1 MGEVRKLQKKLRQIE
16 NLEIKISLT
25 PEERFKISRKA
36 ELRSRLAE
44 LQLQLSG
51 PQQTLGIV
59 GDGKKEKMKRQVSLR
74 SSVFVCM
81 GLGDPLQV
89 RPLSQRRQCAV
100 LHLDYSFSSCFL
112 HWHRVDAPGA
122 PPSQTPPASKILK
135 GEDESKAQ
143 ATPALAA
150 RQRET
155 EGGEAEMGRQQER
168 TEPAKVSDHGRGE
181 SGGCPDFDEEQQLRQ
196 EEAEFTSLKVSWE
209 KAKFRLRLLEGHN
222 DIVTCVVAVD
232 NLVVSG
238 SRDTTVKVWHV
249 PTATEQK
256 NLGGHTGGVT
266 CLSAPPPEYCKR
278 LAWSLSL
285 SNQERFIL
293 SGSADCYVKIWALS
307 IGQCVKSIYTFNAVT
322 ALCFVPEDDGY
333 IITGS
338 DGGKV
343 QAWSWH
349 TFENCQSI
357 NAHQEAVTSIQ
368 TQGPLVFSGS
378 SEGGVSVWENRC
390 SRQDPLRLLHHWSG
404 QVTGCD
410 GGTGGRLTL
419 SPRGDRLFLGYGQA
433 WLKILHWRTG
443 TTSRLTNHSSI
454 TGVTD
459 CVHQTGGLLI
469 GSCYDLANGD
479 STLNLFSLPHCRYLA
494 SLTWPEAPRILCF
507 AAWTTGSGDHRWVT
521 GGRSL
526 IVWEQLPSS
535 GKQRGDVTVKRDC
548 RLDSCS
554 LESDEDTV
562 DDEETDDYEADDDDD
577 NDEGGDSLS
586 DGTENGGSGSWL
598 RCVLHSIS
606 PVARPTALV
615 SLLLVALVTQP
626 STCNRDDTE
635 GEEQVDA
642 LSVQLSVTAQVTP
655 TPLWAVVWGPTQP
668 LEDETYHFLP
678 SQETDPLY
686 QHGNQQEASTATS
699 EDWPYPDASM
709 QPREETPLES
719 REQEGVEDG
728 GTEAEETEPE
738 EVDPQFYVTVTISS
752 LLILMAVVIIAKLC
766 YDRSC
771 SQHPPPLSRGVAP
784 PLSLALPRSLA
795 SEDSRQTLHSTSSSF
810 TDRERI
816 PVVNL

>member
-59 GDGKKEKMKRQVSLR
+59 GDGKKEKMKRQV
-74 SSVFVCM
+74 
-81 GLGDPLQV
+81 
-89 RPLSQRRQCAV
+89 
-100 LHLDYSFSSCFL
+100 
-112 HWHRVDAPGA
+112 VDAPGA

-135 GEDESKAQ
+135 GEEESKAQ
-143 ATPALAA
+143 ATPAPAA

-155 EGGEAEMGRQQER
+155 GGKAEMRRQQER
-168 TEPAKVSDHGRGE
+168 TTPAKVSHHSRDE
-181 SGGCPDFDEEQQLRQ
+181 SGGCPDLDKEQQLRQ
-196 EEAEFTSLKVSWE
+196 EEAEFTSLKASWE
-209 KAKFRLRLLEGHN
+209 KTKFRLRLLEGHN

-249 PTATEQK
+249 PTATEHK

-285 SNQERFIL
+285 SDKERFIL

-322 ALCFVPEDDGY
+322 ALCFVPEEDGY

-349 TFENCQSI
+349 SFENCQSI

-368 TQGPLVFSGS
+368 SQGPLVFSGS
-378 SEGGVSVWENRC
+378 AEGGVSVWENRC
-390 SRQDPLRLLHHWSG
+390 SNKDPLRLLHHWSG
-404 QVTGCD
+404 QVTGC
-410 GGTGGRLTL
+410 GGGSGGRLTL
-419 SPRGDRLFLGYGQA
+419 SPRGDRVFLAYGQA
-433 WLKILHWRTG
+433 WLKILHWRIG

-479 STLNLFSLPHCRYLA
+479 STLNLFSLPQCRYLA

-521 GGRSL
+521 GGRNL

-535 GKQRGDVTVKRDC
+535 GKQRGDVTVKRDS

-554 LESDEDTV
+554 LESEEDTE
-562 DDEETDDYEADDDDD
+562 DDEETDDYGDDDDD
-577 NDEGGDSLS
+577 NAEGGDSRS
-586 DGTENGGSGSWL
+586 DGMEDGGSGSWL
-598 RCVLHSIS
+598 RCVL
-606 PVARPTALV
+606 
-615 SLLLVALVTQP
+615 Q
-626 STCNRDDTE
+626 
-635 GEEQVDA
+635 
-642 LSVQLSVTAQVTP
+642 
-655 TPLWAVVWGPTQP
+655 
-668 LEDETYHFLP
+668 
-678 SQETDPLY
+678 
-686 QHGNQQEASTATS
+686 
-699 EDWPYPDASM
+699 
-709 QPREETPLES
+709 
-719 REQEGVEDG
+719 
-728 GTEAEETEPE
+728 
-738 EVDPQFYVTVTISS
+738 
-752 LLILMAVVIIAKLC
+752 
-766 YDRSC
+766 
-771 SQHPPPLSRGVAP
+771 
-784 PLSLALPRSLA
+784 
-795 SEDSRQTLHSTSSSF
+795 
-810 TDRERI
+810 
-816 PVVNL
+816 

>member
-59 GDGKKEKMKRQVSLR
+59 GDGKKEKMKRQVPKLR
-74 SSVFVCM
+74 SGRLIHIEELCRLTGRGV
-81 GLGDPLQV
+81 
-89 RPLSQRRQCAV
+89 
-100 LHLDYSFSSCFL
+100 
-112 HWHRVDAPGA
+112 
-122 PPSQTPPASKILK
+122 
-135 GEDESKAQ
+135 DESTSLIAQ
-143 ATPALAA
+143 IISFT
-150 RQRET
+150 
-155 EGGEAEMGRQQER
+155 
-168 TEPAKVSDHGRGE
+168 
-181 SGGCPDFDEEQQLRQ
+181 
-196 EEAEFTSLKVSWE
+196 EAEFTSLKASWE
-209 KAKFRLRLLEGHN
+209 KTKFRLRLLEGHN

-249 PTATEQK
+249 PTATEHK

-285 SNQERFIL
+285 SDKERFIL

-322 ALCFVPEDDGY
+322 ALCFVPEEDGY

-349 TFENCQSI
+349 SFENCQSI

-368 TQGPLVFSGS
+368 SQGPLVFSGS
-378 SEGGVSVWENRC
+378 AEGGVSVWENRC
-390 SRQDPLRLLHHWSG
+390 SNQDPLRLLHHWSG
-404 QVTGCD
+404 QVTGC
-410 GGTGGRLTL
+410 GGGPGGRLTL
-419 SPRGDRLFLGYGQA
+419 SPRGDRVFLAYGQA

-479 STLNLFSLPHCRYLA
+479 STLNLFSLPQCRYLA

-521 GGRSL
+521 GGRNL

-535 GKQRGDVTVKRDC
+535 GKQRGDVTVKRDS

-554 LESDEDTV
+554 LESEEDTE
-562 DDEETDDYEADDDDD
+562 DDEETD
-577 NDEGGDSLS
+577 
-586 DGTENGGSGSWL
+586 GTETHNFT
-598 RCVLHSIS
+598 H
-606 PVARPTALV
+606 
-615 SLLLVALVTQP
+615 
-626 STCNRDDTE
+626 
-635 GEEQVDA
+635 
-642 LSVQLSVTAQVTP
+642 AQVFI
-655 TPLWAVVWGPTQP
+655 
-668 LEDETYHFLP
+668 Y
-678 SQETDPLY
+678 
-686 QHGNQQEASTATS
+686 
-699 EDWPYPDASM
+699 
-709 QPREETPLES
+709 
-719 REQEGVEDG
+719 
-728 GTEAEETEPE
+728 
-738 EVDPQFYVTVTISS
+738 
-752 LLILMAVVIIAKLC
+752 
-766 YDRSC
+766 
-771 SQHPPPLSRGVAP
+771 
-784 PLSLALPRSLA
+784 
-795 SEDSRQTLHSTSSSF
+795 
-810 TDRERI
+810 
-816 PVVNL
+816 